1 MVGGACELAAH
12 ILCPSAS
19 YILLIHGRYVY
30 SRVSDGVIQETFPT
44 TASQNAIVFRYT
56 TPVKMV
62 ALEIKTP
69 RDFIACTLVFRFSD
83 ATVIRLGIE
92 LFGDIDDEGGF
103 YTPWEDMAP
112 IVFSQAHGTVL
123 GHPLL
128 PNVKRLH
135 ILNEVYFISGT
146 REPIEIGNEVG
157 RLFKSVGHLEELTL
171 CGCDLCPYLVP
182 FLGLPGSEYMEQLI
196 VFPPIKELMI
206 SHPLVEE
213 EWMTAIVELARGT
226 L

>member
-1 MVGGACELAAH
+1 M
-12 ILCPSAS
+12 
-19 YILLIHGRYVY
+19 LIHGRYVY

-112 IVFSQAHGTVL
+112 TVFSQAHGTVL

-135 ILNEVYFISGT
+135 ILNEVFFYLGYETVQIRRKFGSVDPLRLRSTSIPRSLPWPPRLGIHGT
-146 REPIEIGNEVG
+146 VDRIPPYQGADDITPIGG
-157 RLFKSVGHLEELTL
+157 RGMDDCYPCS
-171 CGCDLCPYLVP
+171 
-182 FLGLPGSEYMEQLI
+182 
-196 VFPPIKELMI
+196 
-206 SHPLVEE
+206 
-213 EWMTAIVELARGT
+213 
-226 L
+226 